1 MGLQPGEVFVHRNIA
16 NIISPTDI
24 NSMSVIEYAVIHL
37 KVDHV
42 VLCGHTCCGGAAAAL
57 SDNRVG
63 GVIDAWITPLK
74 AIRKAHQAEINA
86 IKDDKQKA
94 VRLAELN
101 VEAGVH
107 TLMSSHII
115 EDAIT
120 KRQLQVHGTI
130 YDVACGRMRDLE
142 VGTDTPAVPN
152 KSGDFSGGSTAIGSG
167 NSFMGHLNN
176 SHKLASRPHR
186 AGLDGT
192 EDEPE
197 IIEVKGNHGMLKF
210 EGEEASLA
218 VV

>member
-24 NSMSVIEYAVIHL
+24 NSMSVIEYAVVHL
-37 KVDHV
+37 KVNHV

-86 IKDDKQKA
+86 ITDDKQKA

-152 KSGDFSGGSTAIGSG
+152 KSGSFIGGSG
-167 NSFMGHLNN
+167 NDFMGHLNN
-176 SHKLASRPHR
+176 SSKLASRPRR
-186 AGLDGT
+186 AGLDGA

-197 IIEVKGNHGMLKF
+197 IVVVKGNHGMLKF